1 MSLSSESFLSCEES
15 PTNEAANVKNQAGY
29 VDAAI
34 QSEALHI
41 YDYYADVE
49 GNLYHKNDLTGKLIK
64 EMNLVDAK
72 YLFDKYVLKQ
82 TEAETTVPFTQAEDK
97 LVKAGAKIC
106 NNDFEMIKN
115 RLFRISSK
123 TTEQIR
129 NRFYMLTKE

>member
-15 PTNEAANVKNQAGY
+15 PTNDAANVKNQSES

-49 GNLYHKNDLTGKLIK
+49 GNLYHKNDLTRKLIE

-82 TEAETTVPFTQAEDK
+82 T
-97 LVKAGAKIC
+97 
-106 NNDFEMIKN
+106 
-115 RLFRISSK
+115 
-123 TTEQIR
+123 
-129 NRFYMLTKE
+129 